1 MLQNRRGNPTTSSF
15 QRPTNTAA
23 ATASQSVLKLV
34 AQARSTGRLNLSNQS
49 LTAVPDVLFT
59 RADVRGADVSLD
71 QGGGNWWEET
81 DLTKLVIADNEI
93 ESIDERVAELGA
105 LTMIDAHNNKIST
118 LPDLSALGNL
128 TVLHLASNSLV
139 SLPDSIWLLNLAELN
154 ISHNRITFLHIPPTS
169 PAALSLAILDASNNQ
184 LSNLPLT
191 SAPRL
196 TKLMLKSNML
206 SGPLPLPP
214 QGTTRPA
221 FPLLNNLD
229 LSHNRLTTLTTL
241 PYHTPNLIILTA
253 SQNQL
258 EAVFTLTS
266 PVVLP
271 GLLQLDLRINRLT
284 TLECPVTARNLK
296 ELLLQT
302 NKLVLLS
309 GALYLSAV
317 GSLETLDVREN
328 SLDALPKEIVDMG
341 ELKRLFVEG
350 NLIRNPRH
358 AVIEKG
364 TAAMVQW
371 MKERVVV

>member
-1 MLQNRRGNPTTSSF
+1 
-15 QRPTNTAA
+15 
-23 ATASQSVLKLV
+23 
-34 AQARSTGRLNLSNQS
+34 
-49 LTAVPDVLFT
+49 
-59 RADVRGADVSLD
+59 
-71 QGGGNWWEET
+71 
-81 DLTKLVIADNEI
+81 
-93 ESIDERVAELGA
+93 
-105 LTMIDAHNNKIST
+105 
-118 LPDLSALGNL
+118 
-128 TVLHLASNSLV
+128 
-139 SLPDSIWLLNLAELN
+139 
-154 ISHNRITFLHIPPTS
+154 
-169 PAALSLAILDASNNQ
+169 
-184 LSNLPLT
+184 
-191 SAPRL
+191 
-196 TKLMLKSNML
+196 ML

-221 FPLLNNLD
+221 FPLLNHLD

-266 PVVLP
+266 SVVLP

-284 TLECPVTARNLK
+284 TLECPVTAQNLK

-350 NLIRNPRH
+350 NLIRNPRR

>member
-184 LSNLPLT
+184 LSSLPLT

-214 QGTTRPA
+214 QGTTQPVGG
-221 FPLLNNLD
+221 
-229 LSHNRLTTLTTL
+229 
-241 PYHTPNLIILTA
+241 
-253 SQNQL
+253 
-258 EAVFTLTS
+258 VFTLTS

-350 NLIRNPRH
+350 NLIRNPRR